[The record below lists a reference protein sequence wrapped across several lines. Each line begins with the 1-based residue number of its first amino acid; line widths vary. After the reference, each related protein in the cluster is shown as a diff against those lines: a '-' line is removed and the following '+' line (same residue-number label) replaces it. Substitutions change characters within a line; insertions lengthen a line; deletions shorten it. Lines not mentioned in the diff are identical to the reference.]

1 MQLTTPTVRR
11 YRRYGRMSTR
21 MTHTA
26 VAAVLATLAAVPA
39 LLWSSASPAAAS
51 YPTSHTLNLSF
62 LQDPGQPPDPDVY
75 YAGEGLLLTRNMYQG
90 LLQYKSGTAKR
101 VLEPELATSWSV
113 SKNGLVYTLSCGT
126 E

>member
-1 MQLTTPTVRR
+1 MVSRISHLRRASLLSLVTVVASAGMAACGSSGSKPATNATGGTP
-11 YRRYGRMSTR
+11 
-21 MTHTA
+21 
-26 VAAVLATLAAVPA
+26 PP
-39 LLWSSASPAAAS
+39 PAA

-101 VLEPELATSWSV
+101 ILEPELATSWTI
-113 SKNGLVYTLSCGT
+113 SKDGLT
-126 E
+126 